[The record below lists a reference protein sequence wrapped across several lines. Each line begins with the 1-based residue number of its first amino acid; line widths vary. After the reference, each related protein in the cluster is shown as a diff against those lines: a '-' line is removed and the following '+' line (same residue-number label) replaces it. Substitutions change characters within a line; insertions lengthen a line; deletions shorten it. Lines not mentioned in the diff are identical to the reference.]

1 MINKLPTSTTQ
12 KSKNELFRM
21 IVGLYVNINYICTYK
36 YRIMDSK
43 LTLKLN
49 KSVIERAKQYAKEN
63 NISLS
68 KMIENYL
75 QAVTIRKKNKIK
87 ISPLVESLTGV
98 IELEKNDY
106 RKDYTNFLSQKYS

>member
-1 MINKLPTSTTQ
+1 
-12 KSKNELFRM
+12 
-21 IVGLYVNINYICTYK
+21 
-36 YRIMDSK
+36 MDSK

-49 KSVIERAKQYAKEN
+49 ESVIERAKQYAKEN

-68 KMIENYL
+68 RMIENYL
-75 QAVTIRKKNKIK
+75 QAVTIRKNSKIE

-98 IELEKNDY
+98 IELENKDY